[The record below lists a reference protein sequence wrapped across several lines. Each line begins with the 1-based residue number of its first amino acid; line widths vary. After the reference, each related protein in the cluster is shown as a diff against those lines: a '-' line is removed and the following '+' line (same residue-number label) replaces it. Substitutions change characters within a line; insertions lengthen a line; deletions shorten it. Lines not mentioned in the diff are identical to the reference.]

1 MLLLLL
7 DSRELGVAISVEL
20 LVDLSKLHAH
30 LVKVTYL
37 EGKEL
42 AILIFRDGEGLE
54 IPL

>member
-7 DSRELGVAISVEL
+7 YPRELGVAIGVEL
-20 LVDLSKLHAH
+20 LVDLGELHAH
-30 LVKVTYL
+30 LVKIIHL

-42 AILIFRDGEGLE
+42 AILIFRDGESLE

>member
-1 MLLLLL
+1 MFLFLL
-7 DSRELGVAISVEL
+7 DPRELGVAISVEL
-20 LVDLSKLHAH
+20 LVDLGKLHAH
-30 LVKVTYL
+30 LVKVTHL

>member
-7 DSRELGVAISVEL
+7 DPRELGVAIGVEL
-20 LVDLSKLHAH
+20 FVDLGELHAH
-30 LVKVTYL
+30 LVEVTHL